1 MQVRSKSPTSKAKF
15 FWPEKQPSETDWHDI
30 RCQIGGENDINPH
43 NLTSG
48 TVLWVQLVKMGGGFF
63 FLTFFNS
70 VFVFCMYTL

>member
-48 TVLWVQLVKMGGGFF
+48 TVLWVQLVKMGRELFF
-63 FLTFFNS
+63 PTFFNS